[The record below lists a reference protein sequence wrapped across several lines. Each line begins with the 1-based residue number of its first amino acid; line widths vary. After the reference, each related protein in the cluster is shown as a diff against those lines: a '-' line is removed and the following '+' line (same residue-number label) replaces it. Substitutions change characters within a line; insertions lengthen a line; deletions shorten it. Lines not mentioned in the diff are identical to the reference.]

1 MALWSQIWA
10 YGLQGQK
17 IQLFQWQQA
26 ENLAAM
32 MDEARAAA

>member
-1 MALWSQIWA
+1 MDADMGIKVKEPKNKMISTVFS
-10 YGLQGQK
+10 G
-17 IQLFQWQQA
+17 